1 MKIVKTLLELRSARA
16 TFTGSLGL
24 VPTMGYL
31 HRGHLSL
38 VQSARAENE
47 FVAASIFVNPAQFES
62 VDDLDDYPRDLERD
76 LDLLDTHNV
85 DLVWA
90 PDRSE
95 MYPHGYQTYVTVN
108 QLTSG
113 LEGGRRPGHMRGVTT
128 IVSKL
133 LIAFRPDRAYFG
145 QKDAQQVCV
154 VRRLVADL
162 GFPVEVVTCP
172 TVRES
177 DGLALSSRNA
187 RLSVDQRQAST
198 VLFRALSA
206 ASVAFAEG
214 QRDGDKLCGLMS
226 DVVATE
232 PLADARYI
240 AITEVETLQD
250 LRQLPEQ
257 VLASLAVCIGQVV
270 LIDNMVLGET

>member
-145 QKDAQQVCV
+145 QKDAQQVCG

>member
-240 AITEVETLQD
+240 SITGVETLQD

>member
-240 AITEVETLQD
+240 SITEVETLQD

>member
-85 DLVWA
+85 ALVWA

-95 MYPHGYQTYVTVN
+95 MYPHG
-108 QLTSG
+108 
-113 LEGGRRPGHMRGVTT
+113 
-128 IVSKL
+128 
-133 LIAFRPDRAYFG
+133 
-145 QKDAQQVCV
+145 
-154 VRRLVADL
+154 
-162 GFPVEVVTCP
+162 
-172 TVRES
+172 
-177 DGLALSSRNA
+177 
-187 RLSVDQRQAST
+187 
-198 VLFRALSA
+198 
-206 ASVAFAEG
+206 
-214 QRDGDKLCGLMS
+214 
-226 DVVATE
+226 
-232 PLADARYI
+232 
-240 AITEVETLQD
+240 
-250 LRQLPEQ
+250 
-257 VLASLAVCIGQVV
+257 
-270 LIDNMVLGET
+270 

>member
-47 FVAASIFVNPAQFES
+47 YVAASIFVNPAQFES

-113 LEGGRRPGHMRGVTT
+113 LEGGRRPGHMRGVQT
-128 IVSKL
+128 IDSKL
-133 LIAFRPDRAYFG
+133 LIEFRTDRAYFG

-187 RLSVDQRQAST
+187 RLSVDERQAST

-240 AITEVETLQD
+240 SITEVETLQD

>member
-47 FVAASIFVNPAQFES
+47 YVAASIFVNPAQFES

-187 RLSVDQRQAST
+187 RLSVDERQAST

-240 AITEVETLQD
+240 SITEVETLQD

>member
-1 MKIVKTLLELRSARA
+1 MKIVKALLELRSARA

-187 RLSVDQRQAST
+187 RLSVDERQAST

-240 AITEVETLQD
+240 SITGVETLQD

>member
-38 VQSARAENE
+38 VQSARAENDY
-47 FVAASIFVNPAQFES
+47 VAASIFVNPAQFES

-187 RLSVDQRQAST
+187 RLSVDERQAST

-240 AITEVETLQD
+240 SITGVETLQD

>member
-1 MKIVKTLLELRSARA
+1 M
-16 TFTGSLGL
+16 

>member
-47 FVAASIFVNPAQFES
+47 YVAASIFVNPAQFES

-187 RLSVDQRQAST
+187 RLSVDERQAST

>member
-38 VQSARAENE
+38 VQSARAENDY
-47 FVAASIFVNPAQFES
+47 VAASIFVNPAQFES

>member
-270 LIDNMVLGET
+270 LIDNIVLGET

>member
-47 FVAASIFVNPAQFES
+47 YVAASIFVNPAQFES

-187 RLSVDQRQAST
+187 RLSVDERQAST

-240 AITEVETLQD
+240 SITGVETLQD